1 MFEWDLRNKVI
12 AGSTALIILFSVG
25 LYFGKIYQPPAK
37 TDKIY
42 SEALTDYNKGNYQM
56 RIIYFHALHCFQI

>member
-12 AGSTALIILFSVG
+12 AGSIAAIILLSVG
-25 LYFGKIYQPPAK
+25 LYFGKIYQSPAK

-42 SEALTDYNKGNYQM
+42 SEALTDFKNGKYQNAYYLFS
-56 RIIYFHALHCFQI
+56 RIT